1 MKGHAGQATRSLFT
15 TEARKESVLCSLQ
28 FIGSVLIVIG
38 FFGPWV
44 AHKTV
49 ALTVTGYELSE
60 FAKFFPQVQG
70 GTVPVK
76 RALFITPLLAAV
88 ISLGLVIQRSRKSLI
103 FRLAGTGIT
112 LLLALFALPPFQA
125 ILEPQYRVHLI
136 LLVVGVLL
144 TLATPLAR
152 QLSERVRGMLLLLL
166 ALVGAVPAV
175 WQSILLRPL
184 VAELYGT
191 RVWPGWGLIVCG
203 IGFLTLLLASL
214 RDIARS

>member
-1 MKGHAGQATRSLFT
+1 MKRHAGQATRSLFT

-44 AHKTV
+44 AHKTA

-60 FAKFFPQVQG
+60 FTKFFPQVQG
-70 GTVPVK
+70 GTMPVK
-76 RALFITPLLAAV
+76 RALFVTPLLAAV
-88 ISLGLVIQRSRKSLI
+88 ISLGLVIQRSRKSLM
-103 FRLAGTGIT
+103 FRLAGTGIM
-112 LLLALFALPPFQA
+112 LVVGLLALPPLQA
-125 ILEPQYRVHLI
+125 ILEPQYRVQLI
-136 LLVVGVLL
+136 LVMTAVLL

-152 QLSERVRGMLLLLL
+152 QLSERVRGILLLLL
-166 ALVGAVPAV
+166 TLAGAVPAV
-175 WQSILLRPL
+175 WQNILMRPL
-184 VAELYGT
+184 VSELYGT
-191 RVWPGWGLIVCG
+191 RIWPGWGLVICG